1 MTSSFQ
7 ALSCITNSL
16 NQPLPSTDDFL
27 PGSSPLFQ
35 VTNAPHFNIP
45 KSKPSK
51 KAKKIADQNTSPAIL
66 DPYLSEKMI

>member
-16 NQPLPSTDDFL
+16 NQPLLSADDFL

-35 VTNAPHFNIP
+35 ITIAPHFKAP
-45 KSKPSK
+45 KSKPSNT
-51 KAKKIADQNTSPAIL
+51 AKKIADQNSFPAIL
-66 DPYLSEKMI
+66 DPSLTEKMI

>member
-16 NQPLPSTDDFL
+16 NQPLPSTDDSL

-35 VTNAPHFNIP
+35 ITNAPHFKAP
-45 KSKPSK
+45 KTKPSK
-51 KAKKIADQNTSPAIL
+51 TVKKIADQNSSPPAIL
-66 DPYLSEKMI
+66 EPTLAD